1 MFKKLFG
8 YATDAPAD
16 AKLPAAPE
24 VMGLRLGGAF
34 ELDSLRLKLMEP
46 RLVVKDVAAT
56 QLIQAVGDVQLD
68 ESSWLLRF
76 YTDDDAF
83 LQILL
88 TGGRDEQH
96 ITDAKLWHFYETQ
109 SVGSEADWR
118 KLLEEK
124 ISQPS
129 IELEG
134 HTYRRVWESIGPAAP
149 PVAMTETT
157 HTGDGPPASTD
168 QFAML
173 YQREIEGDL
182 FEYVLYSAEEKII
195 DDRVDRCLVVSTGM
209 DLGSADF
216 TVIGQGL

>member
-1 MFKKLFG
+1 MFRKLFG
-8 YATDAPAD
+8 QRPATPAD
-16 AKLPAAPE
+16 TSFPAAPE

-34 ELDSLRLKLMEP
+34 ELDSLRLKLLEP
-46 RLVVKDVAAT
+46 QLVVKDVAPT

-88 TGGRDEQH
+88 TGGRSDAH
-96 ITDAKLWHFYETQ
+96 ITDAKLWHFYDTQ
-109 SVGSEADWR
+109 SVGSDADWR

-134 HTYRRVWESIGPAAP
+134 HTYQRVWESTGSAAP

-157 HTGDGPPASTD
+157 HSGEGLPASTD

-173 YQREIEGDL
+173 YQREIGAEL
-182 FEYVLYSAEEKII
+182 FEYVLYAAEEKII
-195 DDRVDRCLVVSTGM
+195 DERVDRCLVISTGM

-216 TVIGQGL
+216 TVT